1 MSALIFR
8 EKKVL
13 KRLNIIAQD
22 IIELP
27 YLVIDIK
34 LIFMKGI
41 ALWITGLPGSGK
53 STLADEIKKAY
64 PGFIVLRMDEFRKIV
79 TPRPAYSDEERDI
92 VYRAL
97 VYLAKIMTENGHD
110 VIIDAT
116 GNLRKWRTLAR
127 RLMPEYAE
135 VYLKCPLEVAVKR
148 ERKRVYTHKAP
159 RGIYKRGAKGW
170 PVPGVRAPYEE
181 PEKPE
186 VVIDTDNVSLKESV
200 RLIKELMKVNIPA

>member
-1 MSALIFR
+1 M
-8 EKKVL
+8 KK
-13 KRLNIIAQD
+13 A
-22 IIELP
+22 
-27 YLVIDIK
+27 
-34 LIFMKGI
+34 KGI

-79 TPRPAYSDEERDI
+79 TPKPAYSDEERDI

-97 VYLAKIMTENGHD
+97 VYLAKLMTENGHD

-127 RLMPEYAE
+127 RLIQKYGEI
-135 VYLKCPLEVAVKR
+135 YLKCSLEVCVKR
-148 ERKRVYTHKAP
+148 EKKRIVTRKAP
-159 RGIYKRGAKGW
+159 KGIYKKGAKGW
-170 PVPGVRAPYEE
+170 PVPGLRAPYEE

-186 VVIDTDNVSLKESV
+186 LVIETDKVSLKESV
-200 RLIKELMKVNIPA
+200 RLIKELMKVNIPG